1 MLRNSLVKYVTVV
14 IIDSQYILFWFKMDK
29 SLFSIKEDI
38 YFGAVT
44 SLQKEVNTHLLNI
57 IFKLKIN

>member
-1 MLRNSLVKYVTVV
+1 
-14 IIDSQYILFWFKMDK
+14 MDK
-29 SLFSIKEDI
+29 SLFSIEEDI